1 LRYRWPGSASHGSE
15 EIMPSPYLLDRDRA
29 VLCVID
35 IQERLAAAMA
45 EREAVIDASCR
56 LALSARRL
64 GVPVVVTEQYP
75 KGIGPTEPALIE
87 ALGDDYRPL
96 EKLHFS
102 CCEEPPFAARLREL
116 GREQVVLCGMEMH
129 VCLLATGLDLLNDGY
144 QVHVVA
150 EAVCS
155 RNAEHKRLALE
166 QVRQA
171 GAVVTCVEAAV
182 YQMLRLAGTPEFKDL
197 LPLFR

>member
-1 LRYRWPGSASHGSE
+1 
-15 EIMPSPYLLDRDRA
+15 MPSPLLLDRDRA

-45 EREAVIDASCR
+45 EREPVVEAARR
-56 LALSARRL
+56 LVLSARRL
-64 GVPVVVTEQYP
+64 GVPIVLTEQYP
-75 KGIGPTEPALIE
+75 RGIGPTEAVLVE
-87 ALGDDYRPL
+87 ALGDAYRPV

-102 CCEEPPFAARLREL
+102 CCNERPFTESLESH
-116 GREQVVLCGMEMH
+116 GRRQAIICGMETH
-129 VCLLATGLDLLNDGY
+129 VCLLATCLDLIDAGY

-150 EAVCS
+150 DAVCS
-155 RNAEHKRLALE
+155 RNVEHKRLALE
-166 QVRQA
+166 QMRQA

-182 YQMLRLAGTPEFKDL
+182 YQMLRLAGTAEFRDL